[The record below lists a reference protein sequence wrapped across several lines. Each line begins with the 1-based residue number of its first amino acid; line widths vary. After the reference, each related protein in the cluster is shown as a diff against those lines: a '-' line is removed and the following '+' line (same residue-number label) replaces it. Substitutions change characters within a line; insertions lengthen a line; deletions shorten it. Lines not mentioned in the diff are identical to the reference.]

1 MAIVVCLG
9 ACVGAAFEAWRPA
22 TPPGLDKPAESPA
35 SAPAQSSTIVD
46 LPPIVTNLGA
56 PQDTWVRLEGSIIF
70 DPKTLPHPEAVA
82 GQIGDDVLAYLRTVS
97 LHQLEGPIGL
107 ENIRQDLNERAA
119 IRSGGKVRGV
129 RHPNIGGAMKRAICV
144 GVALLAASC
153 PAAAQ
158 TVDLNALIPAGGAT
172 ASGRIIELVAI
183 LTVLS
188 VAPGLLIMVTSFTR
202 FIVALSFLRSG
213 LGLQSAPANL
223 VLISLSLFMTFFV
236 MAPTFDRAWQN
247 GLKPLMDN
255 QISQQDALAAVVEP
269 FREFM
274 LGQVREK
281 DMALFE
287 GLSKGRFEVT
297 DRSKADL
304 RLLIPAFMISELRRG
319 FEIGFLIVLPFLVID
334 MIVATLTMSMG
345 MMMLPPSVI
354 SLPIKILF
362 FVLIDGW
369 NLLIG
374 SLVRS
379 AS

>member
-1 MAIVVCLG
+1 M
-9 ACVGAAFEAWRPA
+9 R
-22 TPPGLDKPAESPA
+22 
-35 SAPAQSSTIVD
+35 
-46 LPPIVTNLGA
+46 
-56 PQDTWVRLEGSIIF
+56 
-70 DPKTLPHPEAVA
+70 
-82 GQIGDDVLAYLRTVS
+82 
-97 LHQLEGPIGL
+97 
-107 ENIRQDLNERAA
+107 
-119 IRSGGKVRGV
+119 
-129 RHPNIGGAMKRAICV
+129 RAIGI
-144 GVALLAASC
+144 GVALLAASY

-158 TVDLNALIPAGGAT
+158 TVDLNALVPAGGAT

-223 VLISLSLFMTFFV
+223 VLISLALFMTFFV
-236 MAPTFDRAWQN
+236 MAPTFDQAWQK

-255 QISQQDALAAVVEP
+255 QISQQDALAAVSEP

-274 LGQVREK
+274 LSQVREK

-287 GLSKGRFEVT
+287 GLSKGRVEVT

-354 SLPIKILF
+354 SLPVKIMF

>member
-1 MAIVVCLG
+1 M
-9 ACVGAAFEAWRPA
+9 RR
-22 TPPGLDKPAESPA
+22 
-35 SAPAQSSTIVD
+35 TIW
-46 LPPIVTNLGA
+46 A
-56 PQDTWVRLEGSIIF
+56 
-70 DPKTLPHPEAVA
+70 
-82 GQIGDDVLAYLRTVS
+82 
-97 LHQLEGPIGL
+97 
-107 ENIRQDLNERAA
+107 
-119 IRSGGKVRGV
+119 
-129 RHPNIGGAMKRAICV
+129 
-144 GVALLAASC
+144 GVALVAASS
-153 PAAAQ
+153 PAWAQ
-158 TVDLNALIPAGGAT
+158 AVDLNALIPAGGAT

-247 GLKPLMDN
+247 GLEPLMDN
-255 QISQQDALAAVVEP
+255 KITQQQALDAVVEP

-274 LGQVREK
+274 LSQVRER

-287 GLSKGRFEVT
+287 SLSKGRFDVSN
-297 DRSKADL
+297 RSKVDL

-354 SLPIKILF
+354 SLPVKILF